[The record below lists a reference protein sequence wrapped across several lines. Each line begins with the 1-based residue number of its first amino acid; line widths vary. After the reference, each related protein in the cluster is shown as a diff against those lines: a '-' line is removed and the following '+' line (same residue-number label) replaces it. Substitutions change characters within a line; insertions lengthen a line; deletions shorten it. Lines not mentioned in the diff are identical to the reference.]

1 MNLQLDARDRIVVGT
16 DGSRRADHAVDWA
29 AERAEVLDVPL
40 LVLHVV
46 AGSPNPSNAFS
57 AVAANFDGDLLRE
70 AHERLARVVERV
82 HQRHPRLDLTGEVV
96 VGNAS
101 WVLAEASKQALLVVV
116 GARGQSAPLTVRV
129 LGGVSDQVT
138 AHATG
143 PIAVVPDEALEN
155 PRGPVVLG
163 VDESPEARAAMWFA
177 FRAAEARGVQ
187 VLAIHAWG
195 DKDSHDIVSR
205 VSALV
210 EGMLADARRVPG
222 RAGRGADRARRPH
235 TNWCTPRRTP
245 AWSWWDRAVSV
256 ASPVCCS
263 APPASGAARC
273 ALPGHRHPG
282 LSQPLSDQ

>member
-210 EGMLADARRVPG
+210 EGMLADARAEYPDVPVEVRIVHG
-222 RAGRGADRARRPH
+222 RPH
-235 TNWCTPRRTP
+235 HELVHASKDAGLVVVGSRGIGGFTGLLLGSTSKRVLRDAHCPVIVT
-245 AWSWWDRAVSV
+245 RA
-256 ASPVCCS
+256 
-263 APPASGAARC
+263 
-273 ALPGHRHPG
+273 
-282 LSQPLSDQ
+282 

>member
-177 FRAAEARGVQ
+177 FRAAEARGVP

-210 EGMLADARRVPG
+210 EGMLADARAEYPDVPVEVRIVHG
-222 RAGRGADRARRPH
+222 RPH
-235 TNWCTPRRTP
+235 HELVHASKDAGLVVVGSRGIGGFTGLLLGSTSKRVLRDAHCPVIVT
-245 AWSWWDRAVSV
+245 RA
-256 ASPVCCS
+256 
-263 APPASGAARC
+263 
-273 ALPGHRHPG
+273 
-282 LSQPLSDQ
+282 

>member
-57 AVAANFDGDLLRE
+57 AVAANFEDEFRRT
-70 AHERLARVVERV
+70 AHDRLARVVERV
-82 HQRHPRLDLTGEVV
+82 HQKHPDIDLTGEVV

-177 FRAAEARGVQ
+177 FRAAEARGVP

-210 EGMLADARRVPG
+210 EGMLADARAEYPDVPVEVRIVHG
-222 RAGRGADRARRPH
+222 RPH
-235 TNWCTPRRTP
+235 HELVHASKDAGLVVVGSRGIGGFTGLLLGSTSKRVLRDAHCPVIVT
-245 AWSWWDRAVSV
+245 RA
-256 ASPVCCS
+256 
-263 APPASGAARC
+263 
-273 ALPGHRHPG
+273 
-282 LSQPLSDQ
+282 

>member
-1 MNLQLDARDRIVVGT
+1 MNLQVDVRDRIVVGT

-29 AERAEVLDVPL
+29 AERAEALDVPL

-46 AGSPNPSNAFS
+46 AGSPNPGNAFS
-57 AVAANFDGDLLRE
+57 AVTASFADDFSQK

-82 HQRHPRLDLTGEVV
+82 HHKYPNLELTGEVV
-96 VGNAS
+96 VGNAA
-101 WVLAEASKQALLVVV
+101 WVLAEASRQALLVVV
-116 GARGQSAPLTVRV
+116 GARGQSASLTVRV

-177 FRAAEARGVQ
+177 FRAAETRGVP

-210 EGMLADARRVPG
+210 EGMLADARAEYPDVPVEVRIVHG
-222 RAGRGADRARRPH
+222 RPH
-235 TNWCTPRRTP
+235 HELVHASKDAGLVVLGSRGIGGFTGLLLGSTSKRVLRDAHCPVIVT
-245 AWSWWDRAVSV
+245 RA
-256 ASPVCCS
+256 
-263 APPASGAARC
+263 
-273 ALPGHRHPG
+273 
-282 LSQPLSDQ
+282 